1 MTLPS
6 SKIFLTVINK
16 SVQTPYPLDLAWR
29 NIWMALIAFLYQ
41 IDLNIQPF

>member
-16 SVQTPYPLDLAWR
+16 SVQNAYPLDLAWR
-29 NIWMALIAFLYQ
+29 NFWMALITFLDQ
-41 IDLNIQPF
+41 NDLNIQPF